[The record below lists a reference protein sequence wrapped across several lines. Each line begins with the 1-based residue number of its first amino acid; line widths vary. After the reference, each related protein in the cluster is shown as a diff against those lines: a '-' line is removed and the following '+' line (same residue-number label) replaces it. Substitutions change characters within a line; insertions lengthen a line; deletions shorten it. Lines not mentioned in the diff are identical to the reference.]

1 MTEDVLEEFWFNV
14 QGQIG
19 PSLGPLSVVLRTFR

>member
-1 MTEDVLEEFWFNV
+1 MTEDGLEELNV